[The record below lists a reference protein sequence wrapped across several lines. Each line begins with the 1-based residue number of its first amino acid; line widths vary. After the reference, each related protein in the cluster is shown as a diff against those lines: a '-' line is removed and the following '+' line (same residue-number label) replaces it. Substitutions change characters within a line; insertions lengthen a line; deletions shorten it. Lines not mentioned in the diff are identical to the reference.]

1 MYGEGISRTGELI
14 DHGLKAGVIEK
25 SGSWFSHDSQRI
37 GQGREN
43 AKRFLAE
50 NPDAAEAV
58 ARAIRQHA
66 GLDPADDPADKPA
79 PVAEILVEGSA

>member
-1 MYGEGISRTGELI
+1 MARASRATGELI

-25 SGSWFSHDSQRI
+25 SGSWYSHDSQRI

-50 NPDAAEAV
+50 NGEAAEAIS
-58 ARAIRQHA
+58 RAIRQHA
-66 GLDPADDPADKPA
+66 GLEEKDEAP
-79 PVAEILVEGSA
+79 PVAEVYTEGSVQGP